1 MYMEI
6 IINYIIHQEN
16 LCGKH
21 KRFLKQ
27 PLRIFTTPLATVN
40 DSKLGMVSP
49 KAACGRLLGPASGAW
64 SHHFDM
70 SKPVMV
76 PEDLLII
83 WESSF
88 KNNPM

>member
-1 MYMEI
+1 MEI
-6 IINYIIHQEN
+6 IINYIIHQEI

-49 KAACGRLLGPASGAW
+49 KAACGRLLGPASGA
-64 SHHFDM
+64 
-70 SKPVMV
+70 
-76 PEDLLII
+76 
-83 WESSF
+83 
-88 KNNPM
+88 